1 MTYFF
6 DGKAFAEKKK
16 AELEKRVEKLRGK
29 KVIPTLA
36 SILVGPNKSSLFYT
50 NLKKKFAESVGC
62 KLIVFEFDA
71 GVSKESIL
79 QKIEELNKD
88 KDIDG
93 VMVQLPLPPNF
104 SASDREEIINSIVRE
119 KDVDGLREDS
129 IYLTPVVKAVL
140 QVLKEA
146 SSYIVRLSL
155 KAWPLKVVV
164 VGSEG
169 FEGKKIFNVLSEM
182 EYEVVGVDKKG
193 RAKLKDILKESLV
206 IISATGNKDI
216 IKASEISDGA
226 VLIDIGYP
234 LGDIE
239 KEAYS
244 RASFVSPVPGGVG
257 PLTICL
263 LMENLVE
270 SAFSRV

>member
-1 MTYFF
+1 
-6 DGKAFAEKKK
+6 
-16 AELEKRVEKLRGK
+16 
-29 KVIPTLA
+29 
-36 SILVGPNKSSLFYT
+36 
-50 NLKKKFAESVGC
+50 
-62 KLIVFEFDA
+62 
-71 GVSKESIL
+71 
-79 QKIEELNKD
+79 
-88 KDIDG
+88 
-93 VMVQLPLPPNF
+93 
-104 SASDREEIINSIVRE
+104 
-119 KDVDGLREDS
+119 
-129 IYLTPVVKAVL
+129 
-140 QVLKEA
+140 VLKEA
-146 SSYIVRLSL
+146 SSYIVRLPL
-155 KAWPLKVVV
+155 KAWPLKVIV

-182 EYEVVGVDKKG
+182 GYEVVGVDKKG
-193 RAKLKDILKESLV
+193 RAKLEDILKESLV

-216 IKASEISDGA
+216 IKVSEISDGA

-234 LGDIE
+234 FGDIE